1 MKLATCKGPE
11 KHHLWCCRENTPRQ
25 CYRYAVDSHRY
36 KKTKQKKCYGDPYLL
51 SHHQLNQL
59 FWRALPLHS
68 ASPSRPPALSVN
80 ITINSRAAESAGPV
94 LSETIFYLTLI
105 LELLD
110 LTFYNVIRRGWVC
123 ASVLERLIEMLYMRV
138 VANLQCKQ
146 EQFVVYRC
154 QCWTHSRWKTSI
166 NARGP
171 LASKLHAFNAKKHNN
186 MMHQR
191 HQWLCAYLSLT
202 HTHTYSEGGAL
213 LYDGGQLREAYV
225 HGQVPRLPVERKHTH
240 THTAC
245 KWHHMSWGRSLNKTY
260 FQDFPGR
267 ITKNK

>member
-25 CYRYAVDSHRY
+25 CYRHAVDSHRY
-36 KKTKQKKCYGDPYLL
+36 KKTKQKKCCGDPYLL

-68 ASPSRPPALSVN
+68 ASPSRPPASSVN

-94 LSETIFYLTLI
+94 LSETIFYLTLM

-123 ASVLERLIEMLYMRV
+123 ASVFERWIEMLYMRV

-202 HTHTYSEGGAL
+202 HTHL
-213 LYDGGQLREAYV
+213 LWRRCPPRWWWAAERGICPRPGPTLACRE
-225 HGQVPRLPVERKHTH
+225 ETH
-240 THTAC
+240 TH